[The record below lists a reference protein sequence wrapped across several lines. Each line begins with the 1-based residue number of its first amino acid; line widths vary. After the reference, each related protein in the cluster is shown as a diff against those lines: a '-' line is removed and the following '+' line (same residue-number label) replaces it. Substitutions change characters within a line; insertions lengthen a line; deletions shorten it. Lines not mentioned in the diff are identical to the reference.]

1 MTALTDDHVVEA
13 VRKCG
18 PGGVHVDDLAALLR
32 QPDARYLGQH
42 LARLWRKGKVFY
54 GKDEKWR
61 TKRWT

>member
-1 MTALTDDHVVEA
+1 MSALTDAALLDAIRRGSPDGLRVE
-13 VRKCG
+13 
-18 PGGVHVDDLAALLR
+18 DLAALLR

-61 TKRWT
+61 KK